1 MARILLENGATEI
14 TPETAMKWFC
24 WHEIVEPMEKQD
36 KKTLD
41 VAVRE
46 TERNCADW
54 EMRVL
59 KKYLELAE
67 NDLMI

>member
-1 MARILLENGATEI
+1 MARILIENGATEI

-24 WHEIVEPMEKQD
+24 WHEIVEQMERQQ
-36 KKTLD
+36 KTLD
-41 VAVRE
+41 KVVEE

-59 KKYLELAE
+59 KKFLELAE